1 MKHMKHKTV
10 LFDLDGTITDSGA
23 GVMHGMEIALAHY
36 GLPIPDRQTLRVII
50 GPPLRDSFIRFGI
63 KPEDTE
69 EALRIYRKFYV
80 ADGWLENFVYPGI
93 EIVLKTLKEQGCRV
107 YVATSKPEHMAVHIL
122 EHFGLARY
130 FDLICGAAEDASRDS
145 KSAVIRYLLGRI
157 DADDSIVMVG
167 DTHYDVEGAAAFHI
181 PTIGVDWGYGENE
194 DMVKAGAVAIANDA
208 EHLLQLLIGE

>member
-1 MKHMKHKTV
+1 MKHNTV

-23 GVMHGMEIALAHY
+23 GVMHGMEIVLAHY
-36 GLPIPDRQTLRVII
+36 GLPIPDRQTLRVIV

-80 ADGWLENFVYPGI
+80 ADGWLENFVYPGL
-93 EIVLKTLKEQGCRV
+93 EHVLKTLKEEGCKV

-122 EHFGLARY
+122 EHFGLAKY
-130 FDLICGAAEDASRDS
+130 FDLICGATMDSTRDS
-145 KSAVIRYLLGRI
+145 KSEVIRYLLSQI
-157 DADDSIVMVG
+157 QSDDSIVMVG
-167 DTHYDVEGAAAFHI
+167 DTHYDVEGAAVFRI

-194 DMVKAGAVAIANDA
+194 DMIRAGAIAIAQDA
-208 EHLLQLLIGE
+208 NHLLQLLIGE

>member
-1 MKHMKHKTV
+1 MKHNTV

-23 GVMHGMEIALAHY
+23 GVMHGMEIVLAHY
-36 GLPIPDRQTLRVII
+36 GLPIPDRQTLRVIV

-80 ADGWLENFVYPGI
+80 ADGWLENFVYPGL
-93 EIVLKTLKEQGCRV
+93 EHVLKTLKEEGCKV

-122 EHFGLARY
+122 EHFGLSKY
-130 FDLICGAAEDASRDS
+130 FDLICGATMDSTRDS
-145 KSAVIRYLLGRI
+145 KSEVIRYLLSQI
-157 DADDSIVMVG
+157 QSDDSIVMVG
-167 DTHYDVEGAAAFHI
+167 DTNYDVEGAAVFRI

-194 DMVKAGAVAIANDA
+194 DMIRAGAIAIAQDA
-208 EHLLQLLIGE
+208 DHLLQLLIGE